1 MKYYLAL
8 LSDSTS
14 QLYFSSLVDIFDYY
28 KLSNSLV
35 YLKVNNVQRAS
46 ADISVLHNPLDYA
59 IDHFDHGK
67 KSLVLYITTKD
78 YYLTGNPV
86 YDYNK
91 YIVIHEM
98 SFCESQK

>member
-28 KLSNSLV
+28 KLNNSLV
-35 YLKVNNVQRAS
+35 YLKVNTVNRAN
-46 ADISVLHNPLDYA
+46 ADISIVHKPLDYA
-59 IDHFDHGK
+59 IDHFNHGK

-78 YYLTGNPV
+78 YYLSGNPV

-98 SFCESQK
+98 SFCESQQ

>member
-1 MKYYLAL
+1 MKYYLTSS
-8 LSDSTS
+8 SDSTL
-14 QLYFSSLVDIFDYY
+14 QMYFRSLSEVFDHYG
-28 KLSNSLV
+28 LNDNLV
-35 YLKVNNVQRAS
+35 YLKVNTVHLAS
-46 ADISVLHNPLDYA
+46 ADISILHKPLDYA
-59 IDHFDHGK
+59 IDHFNHGK

>member
-28 KLSNSLV
+28 KIHNSLV
-35 YLKVNNVQRAS
+35 YLKVNTVHRFS
-46 ADISVLHNPLDYA
+46 ADISIIHKPLDYA
-59 IDHFDHGK
+59 IDHFNHGK

-78 YYLTGNPV
+78 YYLSGNPV

-98 SFCESQK
+98 SFCESQQ